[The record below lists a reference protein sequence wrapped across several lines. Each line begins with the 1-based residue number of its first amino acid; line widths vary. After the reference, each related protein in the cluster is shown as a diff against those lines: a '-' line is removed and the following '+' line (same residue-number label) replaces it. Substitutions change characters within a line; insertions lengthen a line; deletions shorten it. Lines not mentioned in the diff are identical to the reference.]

1 MNDLHSK
8 FFPHYGGVPIK
19 SNTLYLSL
27 PYLQSLCKSPCVPLS
42 TKQSVVERS
51 PWAEG
56 GLVFA
61 KDNAPRPNDGD
72 AEWTGMYNCKV
83 TPQWVVCD
91 LMKNSRTVYARI

>member
-42 TKQSVVERS
+42 TKQSVGERS
-51 PWAEG
+51 SWAEG
-56 GLVFA
+56 GLQPSSWFSSVMSETIRNVHQEEFFIMA
-61 KDNAPRPNDGD
+61 
-72 AEWTGMYNCKV
+72 V
-83 TPQWVVCD
+83 SVVD
-91 LMKNSRTVYARI
+91 KI